1 MDNSHSPD
9 LQRLVSVWPE
19 LSEGMRFNLLALAG
33 LSLLKN
39 GKVRSGFAALGSGAR
54 LRAGLFLRDTRDDLV
69 LIGSHIVGAF
79 RREEQ
84 TAV

>member
-9 LQRLVSVWPE
+9 LQRLLSVWPE

-39 GKVRSGFAALGSGAR
+39 GKMRSGFATLGSSAR
-54 LRAGLFLRDTRDDLV
+54 LRTGLFLRDTRDDLAM
-69 LIGSHIVGAF
+69 IGGHIVGAF
-79 RREEQ
+79 RGEEQ
-84 TAV
+84 TAA

>member
-1 MDNSHSPD
+1 MDHSHSPD
-9 LQRLVSVWPE
+9 LQRLFSVWPE

-39 GKVRSGFAALGSGAR
+39 GKVRSGFATLGTGAR
-54 LRAGLFLRDTRDDLV
+54 LRAGLFLRDTRDDLAM
-69 LIGSHIVGAF
+69 ICSHIVGAF

-84 TAV
+84 AAI